1 MANIIT
7 VEYLKSMPLPIKDAQ
22 WDKID
27 EDFLEEIVGAAGD
40 FLEDYLDRKIALTV
54 YTERVQGKGGSRL
67 ILQHYPLVSLN
78 AITELDEID
87 TGIAHDLSSF
97 VLHNDAG
104 MIEWKDKYRNWF
116 SPYRTYLV
124 NYNAGYATIP
134 APLKLAT
141 AYQAYELLQ
150 PVLRGSR
157 DMNPVDFVP
166 GTSEKFVELT
176 EKYRRKRLA

>member
-7 VEYLKSMPLPIKDAQ
+7 VEYLKSMPLPIKDTQ
-22 WDKID
+22 WDKIN
-27 EDFLEEIVGAAGD
+27 EDFLEEIVEAAGD
-40 FLEDYLDRKIALTV
+40 FLEDYLDRKIALTT
-54 YTERVQGKGGSRL
+54 YTERVQGKGSSRL
-67 ILQHYPLVSLN
+67 ILQHYPLVELN

-87 TGIAHDLSSF
+87 TGIAHDLSGF
-97 VLHNDAG
+97 ILHNDAG
-104 MIEWKDKYRNWF
+104 MIEWKDKFRNYF

-124 NYNAGYATIP
+124 NYDAGYATIP

-141 AYQAYELLQ
+141 AYQAFEMIQ

-176 EKYRRKRLA
+176 EKFRRKRLA